1 MYLDIYEIK
10 IFTFAEARLQLSGT
24 SQVGS
29 VGGDLPVMVMMMMGR
44 FFDGDD
50 DEEGIFL
57 MVMMIRRRFFLW

>member
-1 MYLDIYEIK
+1 MYLDLYEIK

-29 VGGDLPVMVMMMMGR
+29 VGGDLPVMVMMMMRRFFLMVMMMMMR

-50 DEEGIFL
+50 DDGEVFL
-57 MVMMIRRRFFLW
+57 